1 MAFQVIFEG
10 LKENS
15 PEKREFVKG
24 KLIEKFKVPSDKAE
38 RMIASAPIVVKKG
51 LTQDQANKYKSALES
66 IGAIATINLI
76 ADETDIVKESAPTPI
91 DQAPIP
97 AKTVEPPQA
106 SSQASSIVEVSNP
119 EVVKISESKPLPPL
133 FAEVESPAPKQ
144 NALDSDYPIFY
155 EANEVKDEKLN
166 KQPLGKATARQTNA
180 SIDSY
185 KTTPDLP
192 EMTSDLKGDAATI
205 QQPIANK
212 PNQVKG
218 EWWQSVKVL
227 NPLYDET
234 AKYVTP
240 ISSGRV
246 SANDYGF
253 SIAHPTIE
261 RIPYDDVQLIST
273 FQMGFGA
280 SPRLFI
286 DIFVSSSP
294 RPIRLDIDLINFPS
308 FGLTRPDDLSDRISA
323 AVTALIERNYS
334 VVIDLTTYKL
344 LKDKTKIKIVASD
357 REIEKYCGKLQ
368 LEVEKGLSP
377 EANTNIIT
385 CQQANELLNS
395 QDPWVSAPPQA
406 FPYANQVPPTMM
418 TPAPGMPPNQAGFNP
433 NFPPSAM
440 SPEAYNTQPIRP
452 ANTAPGMNQNPT
464 QMAPPVRQPYP
475 LQQPYPPNQA
485 QPYPPNQAQPYP
497 PNQAQPYPP
506 NQGQYPPP
514 NPGFSPNP
522 MPYQQ
527 PNQPQ
532 YQPYAAPPPQMA
544 SGPRPP
550 FAPPMPNQPNAMYQ
564 PPPFA
569 PPVPGQLPVASPI
582 GQTYSDA
589 TRNSELTKAF
599 EDAQS
604 ALIFSIV
611 GLICTC
617 LFPLSVVGLIKSQNA
632 LKILDKYGITEN
644 RSKAMVAK
652 VISIISLVF
661 SAIML
666 LRFFM
671 N

>member
-10 LKENS
+10 LKEDS
-15 PEKREFVKG
+15 PEKREFVKS
-24 KLIEKFKVPSDKAE
+24 KLIEKFKVPNDKAE

-51 LTQDQANKYKSALES
+51 LTQDQANKYKAALES
-66 IGAIATINLI
+66 IGAVATINLI
-76 ADETDIVKESAPTPI
+76 ADETDHIKESAPIPI

-97 AKTVEPPQA
+97 AKTIEPPQKP
-106 SSQASSIVEVSNP
+106 IVEVSSP

-133 FAEVESPAPKQ
+133 FAEVESPAPKST
-144 NALDSDYPIFY
+144 ALDSDYPIFY
-155 EANEVKDEKLN
+155 ESKEEKKEQNLD
-166 KQPLGKATARQTNA
+166 KQPLSKTTARQTDA
-180 SIDSY
+180 SIDPY
-185 KTTPDLP
+185 KTTPGLP

-205 QQPIANK
+205 QQPLANK

-227 NPLYDET
+227 NPLYDES
-234 AKYVTP
+234 AKSVTP

-286 DIFVSSSP
+286 DIFISSSP
-294 RPIRLDIDLINFPS
+294 RPIRLDVDLINFPS
-308 FGLTRPDDLSDRISA
+308 FGLTRPDELTERISA

-334 VVIDLTTYKL
+334 VVIDLATYKL
-344 LKDKTKIKIVASD
+344 LKDKTKIKIVGSD

-418 TPAPGMPPNQAGFNP
+418 TPAPGMPPNQMGFNP
-433 NFPPSAM
+433 NFPSPGQM
-440 SPEAYNTQPIRP
+440 PPEAYNTQPIRP
-452 ANTAPGMNQNPT
+452 ANTAPGINQNPT

-475 LQQPYPPNQA
+475 LQQPYPPSQA
-485 QPYPPNQAQPYP
+485 PGYPPNQAQSYP

-506 NQGQYPPP
+506 NQGQYPPT
-514 NPGFSPNP
+514 PGFSPNP

-532 YQPYAAPPPQMA
+532 YQPYAPPPQM
-544 SGPRPP
+544 SPGPRPP
-550 FAPPMPNQPNAMYQ
+550 YAPPMPNQPNAMYQ

-589 TRNSELTKAF
+589 TRNSEVVKAF

-644 RSKAMVAK
+644 RSKATVAK

>member
-10 LKENS
+10 LKEDS
-15 PEKREFVKG
+15 PEKREFVKS
-24 KLIEKFKVPSDKAE
+24 KLVEKFKVPNDKAE
-38 RMIASAPIVVKKG
+38 RMIASAPIIVKKG

-66 IGAIATINLI
+66 IGALATINLI
-76 ADETDIVKESAPTPI
+76 ADETDIVKESAATPI

-106 SSQASSIVEVSNP
+106 SSQASSIVEVSSP

-133 FAEVESPAPKQ
+133 FGEIESPAPKQ
-144 NALDSDYPIFY
+144 NALDSDYPVFY
-155 EANEVKDEKLN
+155 EANEAKDENLN
-166 KQPLGKATARQTNA
+166 RKPLGKATARQTNA

-205 QQPIANK
+205 QQPLANK

-234 AKYVTP
+234 AKSVTP

-308 FGLTRPDDLSDRISA
+308 FGLTRPDDLADRISA

-334 VVIDLTTYKL
+334 VVIDLATYKL
-344 LKDKTKIKIVASD
+344 LKDKSKIKIVASD

-368 LEVEKGLSP
+368 LEVEKGLTP
-377 EANTNIIT
+377 EANPNIIT

-433 NFPPSAM
+433 NFPPGAM

-452 ANTAPGMNQNPT
+452 ANTSPGMNQNPT
-464 QMAPPVRQPYP
+464 QMAPPVRQSYP
-475 LQQPYPPNQA
+475 LQ

-514 NPGFSPNP
+514 TPGYSPNP
-522 MPYQQ
+522 MPYQ

-532 YQPYAAPPPQMA
+532 YQPYAPPPQMA
-544 SGPRPP
+544 PGPRPP

-589 TRNSELTKAF
+589 TRNSEVVKAF

-644 RSKAMVAK
+644 RSKATVAK
-652 VISIISLVF
+652 DISIISLVF
-661 SAIML
+661 SLII
-666 LRFFM
+666 F
-671 N
+671 

>member
-10 LKENS
+10 LKEDS
-15 PEKREFVKG
+15 PEKREFVKS
-24 KLIEKFKVPSDKAE
+24 KLIEKFKVPNDKAE

-76 ADETDIVKESAPTPI
+76 ADETDHIKESAPIPVE
-91 DQAPIP
+91 QAPIA
-97 AKTVEPPQA
+97 AKSVSNVSNEAPQPSPKVE
-106 SSQASSIVEVSNP
+106 EVSP
-119 EVVKISESKPLPPL
+119 EIVKISESKPLPPL
-133 FAEVESPAPKQ
+133 FGEVENSAPKQ
-144 NALDSDYPIFY
+144 NALDSDYPVFY
-155 EANEVKDEKLN
+155 EAKEAKDESLN
-166 KQPLGKATARQTNA
+166 KKPLGKATARQTDA
-180 SIDSY
+180 SIDPY
-185 KTTPDLP
+185 KTTPGLP

-205 QQPIANK
+205 QQPIADK

-227 NPLYDET
+227 NPLYDEA
-234 AKYVTP
+234 AKSVTP

-286 DIFVSSSP
+286 DIFISSSP
-294 RPIRLDIDLINFPS
+294 RPIRLDVDLINFPS
-308 FGLTRPDDLSDRISA
+308 FGLTRPDDLADRISA

-334 VVIDLTTYKL
+334 VVIDLATYKL

-368 LEVEKGLSP
+368 LEVEKGLSS
-377 EANTNIIT
+377 EANPNIIT

-395 QDPWVSAPPQA
+395 QDPWVNAPPQA

-433 NFPPSAM
+433 NYPPAM

-452 ANTAPGMNQNPT
+452 ANTAPGINQNPT
-464 QMAPPVRQPYP
+464 QMAPPVRQSYP
-475 LQQPYPPNQA
+475 LQQPYPPAQAQPYPHNQA
-485 QPYPPNQAQPYP
+485 QPYS

-514 NPGFSPNP
+514 SPGYSPNP

-532 YQPYAAPPPQMA
+532 YQPYAQPPQMA
-544 SGPRPP
+544 PGPRPP

-589 TRNSELTKAF
+589 TRNSEVVKAF

-644 RSKAMVAK
+644 RSKATVAK